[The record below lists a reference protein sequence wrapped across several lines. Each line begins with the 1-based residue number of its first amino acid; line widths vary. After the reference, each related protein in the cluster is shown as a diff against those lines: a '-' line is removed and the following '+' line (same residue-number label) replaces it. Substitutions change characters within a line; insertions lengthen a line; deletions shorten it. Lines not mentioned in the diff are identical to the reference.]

1 MRDKRVD
8 ALLATLPPMKCKF
21 FKDEGTFYVCLMVKD
36 RFYPSART
44 DCEGDL
50 RKCEREDLG

>member
-21 FKDEGTFYVCLMVKD
+21 FKDEGTFYACLMVKD

-50 RKCEREDLG
+50 RKCEREGL